1 MPMVSGGPEDK
12 KGEAPVGRIRNTR
25 KLLTAAALIM
35 GVLLLLSSFV
45 TTLLIPASAY
55 RPGGPASGG
64 ALAYLAHGL
73 LGNVLGTV
81 YDVSTILILWFAAL
95 QRWLDSLA
103 SFPAICPDLAWH
115 PVGIRGIN
123 RHQRWGGFA
132 DIADVNE
139 RLRPSQLFSSMASRT
154 RISLPALVA
163 LFWLELQL
171 DKLDKSQLDWG
182 PVGSVGFELAT
193 GRQVITATSDLD
205 IALFAPSR
213 FTHAT
218 ACDLWSVMSAAPAK
232 VDVRVETPYC
242 GFSLE
247 EFARAGTERVLVRL
261 PAGRRFAADPWAIS
275 VIEDAA

>member
-1 MPMVSGGPEDK
+1 
-12 KGEAPVGRIRNTR
+12 
-25 KLLTAAALIM
+25 
-35 GVLLLLSSFV
+35 
-45 TTLLIPASAY
+45 
-55 RPGGPASGG
+55 
-64 ALAYLAHGL
+64 
-73 LGNVLGTV
+73 
-81 YDVSTILILWFAAL
+81 
-95 QRWLDSLA
+95 
-103 SFPAICPDLAWH
+103 
-115 PVGIRGIN
+115 VGIRGIN

-132 DIADVNE
+132 DLADVNE

-171 DKLDKSQLDWG
+171 DKLDKSQLHWG

-261 PAGRRFAADPWAIS
+261 PAGRQFAADPWAIS